1 MGDDVYGPVFA
12 GGIGLMFVGV
22 ISAFIVG
29 NLIPDDA
36 WDFLAN
42 EGFEEEERLLME
54 KREEKMVEREREDRE
69 RRGGARSEATTKRSR
84 TQRLV

>member
-36 WDFLAN
+36 WEFLAN
-42 EGFEEEERLLME
+42 EGFEEEERIMME
-54 KREEKMVEREREDRE
+54 KREIRDREEREEVDR
-69 RRGGARSEATTKRSR
+69 
-84 TQRLV
+84 

>member
-36 WDFLAN
+36 WESLAN
-42 EGFEEEERLLME
+42 EGFEEEERIME
-54 KREEKMVEREREDRE
+54 VKLEERRREEEEKGV
-69 RRGGARSEATTKRSR
+69 GGGQKGGRFDDYD
-84 TQRLV
+84 